1 MISILG
7 DILLDIGFYIDAF
20 PVGAGSLARSR
31 ELHITPG
38 GACNV
43 AITASRLGLQV
54 QVLGEVGDDVIG
66 DILVRE
72 LEKEGIETA
81 AIVRS
86 QGSTTP
92 VAGVIV
98 DRSGE
103 AGYVG
108 YPGSLKISA
117 LTDAWRARIHG
128 SQAVFADGWTDH
140 AGVADIVLQGF
151 EAAQESGVPVFFDP
165 GPGNPDFDRDWHRQ
179 AVRLANVVLA
189 TEEEATWLTRVGNMK
204 ETAERLLELG
214 PELVV
219 IKRGPG
225 GCLLAGDGEF
235 HISPSFPV
243 EMVDNTGA
251 GDALDAAVI
260 YGYLQ
265 DFTLERLGSLANGT
279 GAAKAQKRGTGRN
292 MPTREEIEAVL
303 EAFGEEF

>member
-1 MISILG
+1 LISILG

-20 PVGAGSLARSR
+20 PVSAGSLARSR

-43 AITASRLGLQV
+43 AIAASRLGLEV
-54 QVLGEVGDDVIG
+54 QALGEAGDDVIG
-66 DILVRE
+66 DILIRE
-72 LEKEGIETA
+72 LEKEGIETS

-86 QGSTTP
+86 HGRSTP

-108 YPGSLKISA
+108 YAGSLEIST
-117 LTDAWRARIHG
+117 LTDIWRARILS
-128 SQAVFADGWTDH
+128 SQAAFADGWADH

-151 EAAQESGVPVFFDP
+151 GAAREAGVPVFFDP

-189 TEEEATWLTRVGNMK
+189 TEEEATWLTRLGSMK
-204 ETAERLLELG
+204 ETAERLLEWG

-225 GCLLAGDGEF
+225 GCLLARDGEF
-235 HISPSFPV
+235 HLSPSFPV

-260 YGYLQ
+260 YGYLK
-265 DFTLERLGSLANGT
+265 DYALERLGSLANGA

-303 EAFGEEF
+303 AAFGARF

>member
-20 PVGAGSLARSR
+20 PVNAGSLARSR

-43 AITASRLGLQV
+43 AIAASRLGLKV
-54 QVLGEVGDDVIG
+54 QALGEAGDDVIG
-66 DILVRE
+66 DILIRE
-72 LEKEGIETA
+72 LEKEGVDTA

-86 QGSTTP
+86 QGRDTP

-108 YPGSLKISA
+108 YAGSLKLDA
-117 LTDAWRARIHG
+117 LTDAWRGQIRSSEAL
-128 SQAVFADGWTDH
+128 FADGWTDH
-140 AGVADIVLQGF
+140 ATVADIVLQGF
-151 EAAQESGVPVFFDP
+151 QAAQEAGVPVFFDP

-204 ETAERLLELG
+204 ETAERLLEWG

-225 GCLLAGDGEF
+225 GCLLARDGEF
-235 HISPSFPV
+235 HLSPSFPV

-265 DFTLERLGSLANGT
+265 GFGLARLGSLANSA
-279 GAAKAQKRGTGRN
+279 GAAKARKRGTGRN

-303 EAFGEEF
+303 EAFGEAF